1 MSKIGLWKNI
11 FGHKE
16 KVAVSV
22 GGRTE
27 LLTQTQSYRFSEI
40 SEQTDAA
47 SRPSYSNPLE
57 DARYTLS
64 DAAFRLMISE
74 DEVLAKAAAG
84 GMRLYVDVA
93 GMSGHWC
100 RRDHEGNVSQSSVA
114 TISRGWLRLR
124 SRACVDL
131 AKHGRAIVRTLDLCE
146 IADASQTS
154 LDDNTLADLQAW
166 GSGEKQ
172 FFPLHPLTID
182 RDLVVL
188 LPPL

>member
-40 SEQTDAA
+40 SQQTDAP

-57 DARYTLS
+57 DTRYTVS

-84 GMRLYVDVA
+84 GMHLYVDVA

-100 RRDHEGNVSQSSVA
+100 RRDHEGNVSQSSVT
-114 TISRGWLRLR
+114 TIGMGLLKLR
-124 SRACVDL
+124 SRACADL
-131 AKHGRAIVRTLDLCE
+131 SKHGRAIARTFDLCRTSDE
-146 IADASQTS
+146 SQTN
-154 LDDNTLADLQAW
+154 LDENTLANLRAW
-166 GSGEKQ
+166 GPGEKQ

-182 RDLVVL
+182 RDMVVL

>member
-16 KVAVSV
+16 KIAVSV

-27 LLTQTQSYRFSEI
+27 LLTATQSYRFSEI
-40 SEQTDAA
+40 SEQKHVPLK
-47 SRPSYSNPLE
+47 PSYKNPLE
-57 DARYTLS
+57 DARYALS

-84 GMRLYVDVA
+84 DMRLYIDVA

-114 TISRGWLRLR
+114 TIGTGWLKLR
-124 SRACVDL
+124 SRACADL
-131 AKHGRAIVRTLDLCE
+131 SKHGRAIVRTLDLCE
-146 IADASQTS
+146 MADASQTS
-154 LDDNTLADLQAW
+154 LDENTRANLGAW
-166 GSGEKQ
+166 GQGKKQ
-172 FFPLHPLTID
+172 FFPLHPLTIE
-182 RDLVVL
+182 RDMVVL
-188 LPPL
+188 LPPV